1 MEEIMKRISVVLVL
15 FALFSFKSNEL
26 EEKYSLTIT
35 VNDLRNSEGVV
46 QFAIYNTEGSIPDED
61 YEKFYKIKTATI
73 TDNNA
78 SITFTDL
85 PKGHYAVNVLHDE
98 NQNRKIDKKTF
109 PPLPKEGIG
118 FSNYEKIGF
127 SNRPKF
133 SKAKFELNADMQKE
147 VKIIY
152 L

>member
-1 MEEIMKRISVVLVL
+1 MKKISIFLVL
-15 FALFSFKSNEL
+15 FLLFSFKSNEL
-26 EEKYSLTIT
+26 EESYSLTII

-46 QFAIYNTEGSIPDED
+46 QFAIYNTEESIPDEN
-61 YEKFYKIKTATI
+61 YKKYYKLKTATI
-73 TDNNA
+73 TDNRA
-78 SITFTDL
+78 SITFTNL
-85 PKGHYAVNVLHDE
+85 PKGFYAVNILHDE
-98 NQNRKIDKKTF
+98 NQNRKVDKKTF

-118 FSNYEKIGF
+118 FSNYKKIGL

-133 SKAKFELNADMQKE
+133 SKAKFELKADTKKE